1 MPNGLRR
8 RLLAAARV
16 PGAACAQAV
25 PDRVVTDD
33 GNLIQQASGG
43 TAWVGVESILLA
55 RHALDPP
62 DPQDVLRR
70 DVIQSVQGKRN
81 PFIDDPEWVEIAFAQ
96 PRGSRPQDGDF
107 DALAD
112 FRRFAKA
119 GTTGSH
125 APGIIAGRWTS
136 CSPSAPVPTRPQPR
150 GSRVRWWTR
159 GWRPA

>member
-43 TAWVGVESILLA
+43 TAYVGVESILLA

-62 DPQDVLRR
+62 DPQDVLCN

-81 PFIDDPEWVEIAFAQ
+81 AARRFEATV
-96 PRGSRPQDGDF
+96 GTQDADF